1 MTIPD
6 IASLI
11 RDILIAGAAATTA
24 IVAVIGLKSW
34 SSELKGKADFEIA
47 RNLIRS
53 TYKLRDEISSSRS
66 AFIQASE
73 FPNNYYSVGS
83 KATDKETADAWAHM
97 YANRWKPVWEA
108 LQEFD
113 ANSLEAEA
121 LWGKTIKEKTNDL
134 RSCVRDLRIAMDAT
148 ISDKA
153 SGGEDFKSNREFGVK
168 MRRATAAQGGDKT
181 NELSNSV
188 SSSIE
193 EIEKQIIPHLR
204 RS

>member
-11 RDILIAGAAATTA
+11 KDIFIAGAAATTA
-24 IVAVIGLKSW
+24 VVAVKGLKSW

-53 TYKLRDEISSSRS
+53 TYKLRDEISASRS
-66 AFIQASE
+66 PFIQANE
-73 FPNNYYSVGS
+73 FPEDYYNLGT
-83 KATDKETADAWAHM
+83 KTTDKKQADAWS
-97 YANRWKPVWEA
+97 YVYTNRWKPIWAA

-121 LWGKTIKEKTNDL
+121 LWGKTIKEKTEEF
-134 RSCVRDLRIAMDAT
+134 RSCVRDLRLAMDAVV
-148 ISDKA
+148 SDKL
-153 SGGEDFKSNREFGVK
+153 SGGEDFKSSKEFGIK
-168 MRRATAAQGGDKT
+168 MGKITAGQGRDDT
-181 NELSNSV
+181 NEFSKSISV
-188 SSSIE
+188 AVDA
-193 EIEKQIIPHLR
+193 IEKQILPHLK